1 MGRKE
6 KGMSISNL
14 LFAVDTVTAPDIR
27 VKTTAYIDHQKKI
40 SEGKYF
46 PVQTER
52 TRLVRHCMP
61 S

>member
-27 VKTTAYIDHQKKI
+27 VKTTAYIDQQKKI
-40 SEGKYF
+40 VNNFGF
-46 PVQTER
+46 L
-52 TRLVRHCMP
+52 TR
-61 S
+61 